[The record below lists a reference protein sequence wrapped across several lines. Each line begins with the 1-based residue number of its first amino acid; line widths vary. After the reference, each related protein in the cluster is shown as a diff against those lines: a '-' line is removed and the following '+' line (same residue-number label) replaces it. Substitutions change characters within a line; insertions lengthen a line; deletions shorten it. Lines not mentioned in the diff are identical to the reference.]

1 MAQCYPPFVSFFES
15 GYVGNVWLAQHHL
28 PLADMEITG
37 HAHSFDH
44 ASLLVQ
50 GRVKVQIEGEEW
62 KEFQAPT
69 FIVIR
74 ANLNH
79 RIVALENDTIW
90 YCVFAMR
97 DFEGQV
103 VSQYDP
109 ENAPPF
115 NGVATNENY
124 KELYEDLLG
133 KYEDL
138 LGYNVRLKQRLK
150 EQGLSSRLDRPFE
163 SGAFGIYDT
172 PHVE

>member
-1 MAQCYPPFVSFFES
+1 MAFLES

-28 PLADMEITG
+28 PISGMEIAG

-50 GRVKVQIEGEEW
+50 GRVKVQIEGEDW

-79 RIVALENDTIW
+79 RIVSLVDDTIW

-124 KELYEDLLG
+124 KELYEDLLD
-133 KYEDL
+133 KYTNL
-138 LGYNVRLKQRLK
+138 LDSSVRLKQRLK
-150 EQGLSSRLDRPFE
+150 EQGLSSRLDRPYEAGF
-163 SGAFGIYDT
+163 FGTFDI
-172 PHVE
+172 PHTEGTDR